1 MRPMRQVFNYNG
13 NSITFQTGSGDVM
26 VNATE
31 MLRGFPSKRM
41 SDFTNSQNTHAF
53 IAALERK
60 TGISVLTVNHGGRNP
75 GTWMHQKL
83 ALKFAAWLS
92 PEFELWV
99 YDRIDE
105 LLRHGVTA
113 INPEDLLNPD
123 VLINLA
129 TALKEERAQKE
140 AFRLRAEEQ
149 AKQLQISAP
158 KIEYYEEV
166 LNSGSLITATELAGE
181 LGFRSA
187 KSMNQ
192 FLKQKGVIRKVNGA
206 WAMCAKYAGEGL
218 AKYKTHAYTGTQGET
233 QTHRLLCFTE
243 AGRRFLTDFIKKH
256 NP

>member
-1 MRPMRQVFNYNG
+1 MRQVFTYKG
-13 NSITFQTGSGDVM
+13 TSITFQGGDADVM

-31 MLRGFPSKRM
+31 MIKAFPEKRINNFLRNEQTESFVELLESK
-41 SDFTNSQNTHAF
+41 T
-53 IAALERK
+53 LK
-60 TGISVLTVNHGGRNP
+60 SVLAVNHGGRNP

-92 PEFELWV
+92 PDFELWV

-105 LLRHGVTA
+105 LVRHGATA

-123 VLINLA
+123 VLIHLA

-140 AFRLRAEEQ
+140 AYRRQSEEQ
-149 AKQLQISAP
+149 ARQLLASAP

-166 LNSGSLITATELAGE
+166 LNSNSLITATELAGE

-187 KSMNQ
+187 KSTNL
-192 FLKQKGVIRKVNGA
+192 FLKQKGIIRKVNGA
-206 WAMCAKYAGEGL
+206 WVMCAKYAGQGF
-218 AKYKTHAYTGTQGET
+218 AKYKTHAYTDTQGKE

-243 AGRRFLTDFIKKH
+243 KGRKFLTDLIRSTR
-256 NP
+256 NS